1 MDAAGRPARGH
12 QGSVESTR
20 RALDKLSKAGV
31 VQLDWI
37 RYRTPGRSHDGTVT
51 RYYLAARLTPD
62 PLTQQKIDAAKE
74 PERRG
79 NTTARRHRSAAFERA
94 QGSSSRLNNTGEF
107 SVHRRPRLMQVTY
120 SVRSRIPLG

>member
-62 PLTQQKIDAAKE
+62 PLTQQKIDAAR
-74 PERRG
+74 ERR
-79 NTTARRHRSAAFERA
+79 AQRQYDRPPAPQRS
-94 QGSSSRLNNTGEF
+94 
-107 SVHRRPRLMQVTY
+107 V
-120 SVRSRIPLG
+120 